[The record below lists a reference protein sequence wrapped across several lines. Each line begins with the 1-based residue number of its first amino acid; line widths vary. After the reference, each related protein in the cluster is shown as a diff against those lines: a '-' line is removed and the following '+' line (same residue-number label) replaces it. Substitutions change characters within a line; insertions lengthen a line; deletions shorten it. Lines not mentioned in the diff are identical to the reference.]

1 MIMISQG
8 KVVMMIG
15 QRKLSIGVSTVY
27 SRDDDQPSYISH
39 RSPALLLQPDS
50 KQHGSIILEE
60 PNMEI
65 TSWKSLVCVSN

>member
-1 MIMISQG
+1 MIMMISQG
-8 KVVMMIG
+8 TVLMMIG
-15 QRKLSIGVSTVY
+15 QGKLSIGVSTVY

-50 KQHGSIILEE
+50 KQHGSIKLDE

-65 TSWKSLVCVSN
+65 TSWKGWSVF